1 METRALRPGWR
12 DLAVACAL
20 ALLLSLAWCARD
32 WHQLSALYLPDT
44 DDGMRLQQIRD
55 WIAGQRFSDLTQYR
69 LGPDGVAMHWSR
81 IPDLVPAAI
90 IGLLTPLVGTHG
102 AELTAVILWPAM
114 LFAGALLLVGAIA
127 RALGV
132 QPAVAQVI
140 AALAYPA
147 TTLFLPGRIDHHGLQ
162 IVLLL
167 IVALMLLR
175 PLSWRGA
182 AAAGLATA
190 LSLAI
195 GMETAPLLA
204 VAAAILVLQW
214 IADAPGSQLRL
225 GAWSIALTLALAA
238 QAALL
243 RTNGWTV
250 AACDG
255 FTATMW
261 QAAQGAAI
269 APLLLTLAGFV
280 VPGRAARAALAV
292 LAGLSVLALVVLV
305 APQCLS
311 PYAGL
316 DATLSSIW
324 LANVA
329 EAQPLFAADPATAI
343 GYAGIM
349 VVGIAASAACAR
361 RDTRWLP
368 LLALQLASFAV
379 ACIQLRGA
387 YPGAILAAPAL
398 AALVASARVRGTV
411 QLILA
416 WIASAGIAYP
426 AMATA
431 LMPRGEA
438 GPARE
443 ASGGCPADIA
453 IAQLGGLPAGRVLAP
468 VDLSAVALP
477 ATRHS
482 FLTGP
487 YHRNQAGNLAL
498 YRILFATPEHARA
511 EIAALGI
518 DYIVYCPGSF
528 GEADARAGPD
538 SLLTALRSDA
548 PPRWLHSISAPGAP
562 LIILTPKGAL

>member
-20 ALLLSLAWCARD
+20 ALLLSIAWCARD

-55 WIAGQRFSDLTQYR
+55 WLGGQRFSDLTQYR

-90 IGLLTPLVGTHG
+90 IGLLTPLVGPHG
-102 AELTAVILWPAM
+102 AELTAVILWPAI

-140 AALAYPA
+140 AAIAYPA
-147 TTLFLPGRIDHHGLQ
+147 STLFLPGRIDHHGLQ
-162 IVLLL
+162 LVLLL

-175 PLSWRGA
+175 PMSWRGA
-182 AAAGLATA
+182 AAAGMATA

-225 GAWSIALTLALAA
+225 GAWSVTLTLMLATE
-238 QAALL
+238 AALL
-243 RTNGWTV
+243 RTNGWNI

-255 FTATMW
+255 FTATLW
-261 QAAQGAAI
+261 RAAQGAAI
-269 APLLLTLAGFV
+269 APLVLVLAGFV
-280 VPGRAARAALAV
+280 IRDRRVRTGMAL
-292 LAGLSVLALVVLV
+292 LAVLALVVLA

-329 EAQPLFAADPATAI
+329 EAQPLFGADPAIAI
-343 GYAGIM
+343 GYAGLM
-349 VVGIAASAACAR
+349 TVGIAASAWCAR
-361 RDTRWLP
+361 ADTRWLP

-379 ACIQLRGA
+379 ASLQLRGA
-387 YPGAILAAPAL
+387 YPGAILATPSL
-398 AALVASARVRGTV
+398 AALVASARARGTV
-411 QLILA
+411 QLVLA
-416 WIASAGIAYP
+416 WIAAAGIAYP

-431 LMPRGEA
+431 LMPRGEPR
-438 GPARE
+438 PARE
-443 ASGGCPADIA
+443 ASGGCPADVA
-453 IAQLGGLPAGRVLAP
+453 IAQLAGLPPGRVLAP

-477 ATRHS
+477 ATGHR

-487 YHRNQAGNLAL
+487 YHRNQEGNLAL
-498 YRILFATPEHARA
+498 YRILLATPDRARTD
-511 EIAALGI
+511 IAALDI
-518 DYIVYCPGSF
+518 DYFVYCPGSF
-528 GEADARAGPD
+528 GEAEARAEPD
-538 SLLTALRSDA
+538 SLLTALRNDA
-548 PPRWLHSISAPGAP
+548 PPRWLHRISAPDAP
-562 LIILTPKGAL
+562 LIILTPKGAI